1 MWWLLIQESKQRAK
15 IIKNNLW
22 QVIPLRALRFLAG
35 REARLPQGHSK
46 DWCPRKMTA
55 CNVLY
60 IAGTVEN
67 CTLRGKQCLDLV
79 NQYRWETQPTCEYLA
94 LMVQEL
100 IRAAE
105 ELKPWQTR
113 HTNGCLHRYSNGM
126 CCYACGGDCL
136 LQCYTHFDL
145 QWLNQNAAPYEGL
158 LILNLSYVNVSCI
171 RLSIH

>member
-1 MWWLLIQESKQRAK
+1 MWWLLIQESKQRPK
-15 IIKNNLW
+15 IIKNNLR

-35 REARLPQGHSK
+35 REARLPRGHSK
-46 DWCPRKMTA
+46 DWCPRKMTV

-67 CTLRGKQCLDLV
+67 CTLWGKQCLDLV

-94 LMVQEL
+94 LMVQEP

-113 HTNGCLHRYSNGM
+113 HTACVITRVVALVYYGVIPTSIYNGSIKMPHHTK
-126 CCYACGGDCL
+126 DC
-136 LQCYTHFDL
+136 
-145 QWLNQNAAPYEGL
+145 
-158 LILNLSYVNVSCI
+158 
-171 RLSIH
+171 